1 MSLFD
6 LLAVASAAAFTW
18 GILRALIPLLRR
30 LLLD

>member
-1 MSLFD
+1 MPLFN

-30 LLLD
+30 GLLD